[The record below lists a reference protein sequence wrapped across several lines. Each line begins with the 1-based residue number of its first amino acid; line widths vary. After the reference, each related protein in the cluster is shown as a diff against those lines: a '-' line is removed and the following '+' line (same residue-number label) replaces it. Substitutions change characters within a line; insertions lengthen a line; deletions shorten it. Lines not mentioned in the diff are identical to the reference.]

1 MNNKKNNTEIIEL
14 TLPLNS
20 AYVSAARLTASSI
33 ANRLGFDID
42 EIEDVKVA
50 VSEACTY
57 IVKQFNNNSNNSF
70 KILFTIYKDSLK
82 VNLLLETKEKAD
94 FSSDMSII
102 MIKALMDELD
112 IDYKNDSVL
121 NIEMFKSHKLYS
133 FEK

>member
-1 MNNKKNNTEIIEL
+1 MNNKKNDTETIEL

-42 EIEDVKVA
+42 EVEDVKVA

-57 IVKQFNNNSNNSF
+57 AVKQFSNNNNNSF
-70 KILFTIYKDSLK
+70 RILFTIYGNALK

-112 IDYKNDSVL
+112 IDYKNDNIL
-121 NIEMFKSHKLYS
+121 NIEMFKSHKQYS